1 MPAKP
6 YNKELFDPFIERVA
20 GRTADLVLGAIKPE
34 FLRSGPQPVAPDEFL
49 NKQAVV
55 DNNGPSD
62 DDDVYTVDEVCD
74 RNKISRAS
82 LYKLWKAGR
91 GPKYFKIGASTRI
104 TGRGRAPVAACKRKS
119 VRGGPE

>member
-104 TGRGRAPVAACKRKS
+104 TGRAERQWQLASEKV
-119 VRGGPE
+119 